1 MNIKKILKVL
11 LDIRLNTK
19 LLKYIFYKNK
29 VTFLRFIIRA
39 AGVYIEETRIKA
51 ISK

>member
-1 MNIKKILKVL
+1 ML
-11 LDIRLNTK
+11 LYIRLDSK
-19 LLKYIFYKNK
+19 LLKDIFYKNK
-29 VTFLRFIIRA
+29 VTFLKFIIRA

>member
-1 MNIKKILKVL
+1 MYIKKVLKVL
-11 LDIRLNTK
+11 LYLRLYAK
-19 LLKYIFYKNK
+19 LLKYIFYKKK

-39 AGVYIEETRIKA
+39 ARVYIEETRIKA